1 MLRIYALSV
10 LFLLPLVGAA
20 QQSLQQQKDSLRR
33 VIALAEGEEK
43 LRSYPRLVGL
53 YMPDVWQEHVID
65 TIFAIY
71 DEVDAEARQQGN
83 LSYQGL
89 ARVNKLMAL
98 ANKQVYD
105 EIIRQAP
112 EYLDF
117 LAVNKL
123 WRPYGQAYFLLI
135 EAYRS
140 KGEYEQALHEAQTL
154 YSYAKERQEA
164 GGMGMAF
171 YAMARIYSRQRRFAE
186 QEKCLRESMALLQ
199 DSTLYLNTLANVY
212 TGLGYNLVAQ
222 QRYDEALQI
231 AAESEDVNR
240 RYEKAS

>member
-1 MLRIYALSV
+1 M
-10 LFLLPLVGAA
+10 
-20 QQSLQQQKDSLRR
+20 
-33 VIALAEGEEK
+33 
-43 LRSYPRLVGL
+43 
-53 YMPDVWQEHVID
+53 
-65 TIFAIY
+65 
-71 DEVDAEARQQGN
+71 
-83 LSYQGL
+83 
-89 ARVNKLMAL
+89 NKLTAL
-98 ANKQVYD
+98 ANKQSYD
-105 EIIRQAP
+105 ELIRQAP

-117 LAVNKL
+117 LAVNEL
-123 WRPYGQAYFLLI
+123 WRQYGQAYFLLT

-154 YSYAKERQEA
+154 YSHAKERQEA

-171 YAMARIYSRQRRFAE
+171 YAMARIYSSQRRFAE

-199 DSTLYLNTLANVY
+199 DSTLYLNILANVY